1 MKDMSRTRNYHPQIK
16 KFFFNPNTN
25 SLLFNI
31 AGSHNIGDFAY
42 TDPLLA
48 FGKLKQTNRYKDAK
62 KTLEKAK
69 ELYQPKTTTV
79 TCHSLGGSIGSG
91 IASKKDKFLG
101 FNAGYTIGQP
111 TRSKH
116 GMHQQYRTKGDKV
129 SILGS
134 GAKI

>member
-1 MKDMSRTRNYHPQIK
+1 M
-16 KFFFNPNTN
+16 
-25 SLLFNI
+25 
-31 AGSHNIGDFAY
+31 
-42 TDPLLA
+42 
-48 FGKLKQTNRYKDAK
+48 KQTNRYKDAK

-111 TRSKH
+111 TRGKH
-116 GMHQQYRTKGDKV
+116 GMHQQYRTKGDLV
-129 SILGS
+129 SVLAANSRNIKNLEGPKIGLGDIIGGGLAGYTIRS
-134 GAKI
+134 HVDYN